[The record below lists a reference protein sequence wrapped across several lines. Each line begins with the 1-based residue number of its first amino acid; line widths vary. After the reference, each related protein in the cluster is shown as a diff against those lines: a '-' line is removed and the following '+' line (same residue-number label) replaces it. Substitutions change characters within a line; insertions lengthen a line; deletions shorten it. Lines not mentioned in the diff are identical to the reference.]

1 MAILQSST
9 GLLKQAS
16 NINPRYFMSKQQ
28 ILAEIIYFSSL
39 QNIERAIGSQLH
51 LVADNKHLP
60 MVIRTIPL
68 LRKSF
73 FFIYQWKVSYRKR
86 SFNREGD
93 IYRKGTYSVFW
104 PKTPQ
109 GNQLNLKR
117 VIQFGRRNDKLS
129 MFLRFM
135 DILVVFHNF
144 LSYFPFYLSGLCA
157 KE

>member
-1 MAILQSST
+1 M
-9 GLLKQAS
+9 
-16 NINPRYFMSKQQ
+16 
-28 ILAEIIYFSSL
+28 
-39 QNIERAIGSQLH
+39 
-51 LVADNKHLP
+51 VDNKHLP

-157 KE
+157 KEWKYWIILKKQSFVRESTLLRKCESSSMSS